1 MAAVGSSGHWH
12 RQPLYP
18 VTALYVPL
26 LLKPQERFGGFGG
39 VNAGLLPG
47 GFLATEVLTPRL
59 VFCCVDAYICLYIGM
74 DVNAASKIRVTT
86 PVALDEG
93 GDPDA
98 RVATIYASHYRN
110 LVGLAS

>member
-1 MAAVGSSGHWH
+1 MAAVGASGHWH

-59 VFCCVDAYICLYIGM
+59 VFCCV
-74 DVNAASKIRVTT
+74 N
-86 PVALDEG
+86 
-93 GDPDA
+93 A